1 MSAYRDAPPGPLACP
16 RCRKPLP
23 PLEVAACTHACGT
36 WVSALVAGEVLTE
49 VDRRPDPVTRW
60 WRVRAPCP
68 VCTDKMRLYG
78 EDPGLLQGCAV
89 HGYFVD
95 GDTVVYT
102 DLARGVDL
110 TSLAEL
116 IESPALNAERARLRA
131 LEAEHDREMA
141 DQPRQREQAAR
152 ERAAIAAATAKRAF
166 TEKLRTALC
175 FPSGPGNAA
184 LLAEQLVALIE
195 KVVEL
200 EERIRKLEASR

>member
-16 RCRKPLP
+16 RCSKPLP

-68 VCTDKMRLYG
+68 VCTDKMRLFG
-78 EDPGLLQGCAV
+78 EDPGLLQGCAI

-95 GDTVVYT
+95 GDTVVHT
-102 DLARGVDL
+102 GLARGVDL
-110 TSLAEL
+110 TSLAEM

-131 LEAEHDREMA
+131 LEAEHDRERA

-152 ERAAIAAATAKRAF
+152 ERAAVDAAAAKQAF
-166 TEKLRTALC
+166 TDKLTSALY
-175 FPSGPGNAA
+175 FPTSPGNAEF
-184 LLAEQLVALIE
+184 LAEQLVALIGR
-195 KVVEL
+195 VVEL
-200 EERIRKLEASR
+200 EARIRMLEASR